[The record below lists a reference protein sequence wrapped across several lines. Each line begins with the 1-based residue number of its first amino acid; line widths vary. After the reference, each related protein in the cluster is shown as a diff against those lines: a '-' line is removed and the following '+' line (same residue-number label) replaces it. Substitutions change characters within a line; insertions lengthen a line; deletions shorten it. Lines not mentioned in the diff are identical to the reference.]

1 MISLCFLL
9 ASRAPA
15 NNVEIDLF
23 GSLSESLSSNA
34 LALVPSASETT
45 TSQGI
50 ANNLDSTVAAF
61 APPPSASN
69 NFNPVGIC
77 LFVYTFTLRKYLN
90 MLYY

>member
-15 NNVEIDLF
+15 NNVEMDLF

-45 TSQGI
+45 TSQGN
-50 ANNLDSTVAAF
+50 ANLDSTVAF

-69 NFNPVGIC
+69 NINPVGIC

-90 MLYY
+90 TLYY